1 MPNRLNGQ
9 VAVVTGGNSGIGEA
23 TAHLFAKEGAKVAL
37 LARRMDEG
45 ISVEDAIN
53 ANGGEAK
60 FFNCDVSKPEE
71 GEESIRNVVD
81 GVGRIDILF
90 NNAGTGDGGNF
101 PNETNEGWER
111 VLSVNLSGVFY
122 MSKAVWPHLIASGGV
137 DPADVDTSTELF
149 GRTMNSPIMLAPT
162 ARQRDLHPDGE
173 LGMHRAATTVGTT
186 MIVSNVSSF
195 PFARIADAAEG
206 PLWFQRYATRDPEL
220 NREVLA
226 GAQEAGSETI
236 VVTIDQQASYYERD
250 LHDRHLGG
258 TPRRA
263 RRRAPSN
270 PANPYRV
277 GAGRLWYEWDLFD
290 ELRPM
295 CEVPMLAKGILTGEG
310 ARKCIEYGVD
320 GIVVSNHGG
329 RALDYG
335 PSSLEVLEEVV
346 DAVAGRVPVLIDSG
360 FRRGSD
366 ALKALALGAD
376 AVCFGRASRWGLG
389 AFGEPGAEKVLEIL
403 NLELKQ
409 AMAAVGCSTVGE
421 ISRNI
426 VRTNFP

>member
-1 MPNRLNGQ
+1 MGKIERAWRQGF
-9 VAVVTGGNSGIGEA
+9 SRREA
-23 TAHLFAKEGAKVAL
+23 LFGLASFLAASPLVNAQRDPWPLGPHRRFLGFDEMRDVFDFEPIFRANVPLSTYDYTAHGTESEFTLY
-37 LARRMDEG
+37 RNR
-45 ISVEDAIN
+45 DAF
-53 ANGGEAK
+53 EW
-60 FFNCDVSKPEE
+60 
-71 GEESIRNVVD
+71 VD
-81 GVGRIDILF
+81 
-90 NNAGTGDGGNF
+90 
-101 PNETNEGWER
+101 
-111 VLSVNLSGVFY
+111 
-122 MSKAVWPHLIASGGV
+122 LIASGGV

-277 GAGRLWYEWDLFD
+277 GAGRLWYEWELFD

-295 CEVPMLAKGILTGEG
+295 CEVPMLAKGILTAEG
-310 ARKCIEYGVD
+310 ARKCIEHGVD

-335 PSSLEVLEEVV
+335 PSSLEVLAEVV

-389 AFGEPGAEKVLEIL
+389 AFGESGAEKVLEIL

-421 ISRNI
+421 IDRNI